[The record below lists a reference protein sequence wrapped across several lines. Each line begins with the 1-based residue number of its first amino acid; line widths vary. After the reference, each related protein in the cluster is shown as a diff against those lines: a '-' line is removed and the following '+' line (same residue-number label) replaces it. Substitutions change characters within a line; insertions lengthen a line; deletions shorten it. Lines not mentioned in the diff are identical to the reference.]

1 MAGQICQRL
10 VKKIWRDYAE
20 DLENVPEAEGIYV
33 IGLEEAR
40 GSVTYLYVGHS
51 VNIHRRLLEHKHQ
64 TLAIDKVI
72 KEQFRE
78 NGGARLR
85 IKWIQQSNSKLK
97 EGQYIRCIED
107 KVGYPPILNIKGGN
121 DN

>member
-10 VKKIWRDYAE
+10 VNKLWRSYAE

-40 GSVTYLYVGHS
+40 GSVTYLYAGRS
-51 VNIHRRLLEHKHQ
+51 VNIHRRLREHKRQ

-72 KEQFRE
+72 KKQFRE

-85 IKWIQQSNSKLK
+85 IKWVLESNSRLN
-97 EGQYIRCIED
+97 EGHYIRCIEE
-107 KVGYPPILNIKGGN
+107 KVGYPLILNING
-121 DN
+121 